1 MHRVLPGIA
10 LLLLLPAAARGGDL
24 GAALPEG
31 RLASLR
37 VPSGRALFDSGPVQ
51 RGLARLREAGALDEL
66 EQGRAALR
74 AATGSDPAEWLDTLL
89 GGEIQAALYAGR
101 PSRLAPEGAAGPR
114 QALAAVRV
122 RDPQAGQRA
131 LDALL
136 AVMDG
141 DPANDV
147 RRDSYRGVPW
157 ARVNRRLVVAC
168 RDDVLLLGNDDDLL
182 AAALDRLLDGA
193 APAEP
198 APQGDGL
205 LAFRF
210 LPDVLRPG
218 DWRPAAGE
226 ARRALGKRIANPL
239 GNLLLGGLLAGDG
252 PVTGWLDGEADGLEL
267 HLSLPPAPADAPAAW
282 FPAGEPGFAVPVSTE
297 TLAVLAVRRD
307 LADWWRRRES
317 LMGEESQ
324 PQLAKADETLSL
336 LFMGGSPAE
345 DVFAALEEELAIVVD
360 RQAFADVAAPDV
372 RLPAACLVARLKDPA
387 AFGPSVAVAFQTLMG
402 FLNTERAQERRQPFL
417 LDAIEHAGA
426 TVRAARLLPGRDG
439 QPPGTD
445 ANASPAVAVR
455 GDWLLVGTSLEQVLR
470 LLDAL
475 ERGALRPVAGAH
487 LSLQVDGARTLQLAR
502 DNREVLL
509 AKSIL
514 EDGLTALDAGRHVDN
529 LLALLGELSSLDVA
543 VAPGPGSLD
552 VALQLSL
559 AGRAP

>member
-1 MHRVLPGIA
+1 MRRVLPGIA
-10 LLLLLPAAARGGDL
+10 LILLLPGAVRAGDL
-24 GAALPEG
+24 GAALPDG

-37 VPSGRALFDSGPVQ
+37 VPSGRGLFDSGPVQ
-51 RGLARLREAGALDEL
+51 RALERLREAGALAEL
-66 EQGRAALR
+66 DQGRAALR

-89 GGEIQAALYAGR
+89 GGELQAAVYAGR

-114 QALAAVRV
+114 LLLAAARL

-147 RRDSYRGVPW
+147 RRNSYRDVPW
-157 ARVNRRLVVAC
+157 ARVNRKLVVAC

-182 AAALDRLLDGA
+182 ALALDRLLDGA
-193 APAEP
+193 APAEA
-198 APQGDGL
+198 APQGAGL
-205 LAFRF
+205 LAFR
-210 LPDVLRPG
+210 LDPEVLRPG

-252 PVTGWLDGEADGLEL
+252 PVSGWLDGEADGLEL
-267 HLSLPPAPADAPAAW
+267 HLSLPPAPAGAPAAW
-282 FPAGEPGFAVPVSTE
+282 FPPGEPGFAVPVSQQ

-307 LADWWRRRES
+307 LADWWRQRES

-324 PQLAKADETLSL
+324 PQLAKTDETLSL

-345 DVFAALEEELAIVVD
+345 DVFAALREELALVVD
-360 RQAFADVAAPDV
+360 RQVFADGDAPDLK
-372 RLPAACLVARLKDPA
+372 LPAACLVARLKDPQS
-387 AFGPSVAVAFQTLMG
+387 FGPSVAVAFQTLVG

-417 LDAIEHAGA
+417 LDAVEHEGA
-426 TVRAARLLPGRDG
+426 LVRAARLLPARDG

-445 ANASPAVAVR
+445 ANASPAVAVHD
-455 GDWLLVGTSLEQVLR
+455 DWLLVGTSLEQVLR

-475 ERGALRPVAGAH
+475 EQGALRPVKGAH
-487 LSLQVDGARTLQLAR
+487 LALQVDGARALQLAR
-502 DNREVLL
+502 DNREVLV

-514 EDGLTALDAGRHVDN
+514 EDGLAAVDAGRHIDD
-529 LLALLGELSSLDVA
+529 LLALLGELSSLDLA
-543 VAPGPGSLD
+543 VTPGPQSLD
-552 VALQLSL
+552 VSLHLSL